1 MNLKSIGFVVGICI
15 LAASC
20 NQHRVQVTED
30 GLKYQ
35 FHEQNKDARK
45 AKMGDIMSFHLV
57 LKNSEDSVLRDTY
70 KENMP
75 VKLVLQQPPFKGSFE
90 EGLALLAKGD
100 SATFFV
106 SADTLFSKMM
116 QPMPPMVKKGT
127 DLAFTVK
134 VLNIQT
140 SEEFQK
146 NQASEGA
153 AQKGTD
159 AKTID
164 KYIADNNLQAK
175 VQRSGT
181 GLAYVVEKP
190 GVGGTPKQGDV
201 VKVHYTGKLLDG
213 KVFDSSMGNPQTGGK
228 PIDFRVGVGMVIPGW
243 EEGIMSMKKGEK
255 RLLIIPS
262 GLAYGSEGSGPI
274 PANSVLLFDVELVDF
289 STPAPGDNSGMPQQ
303 QPGGPQ

>member
-1 MNLKSIGFVVGICI
+1 VLGICI

-20 NQHRVQVTED
+20 NQHRVQVTEN

-35 FHEQNKDARK
+35 FHEQNEDARK

-90 EGLALLAKGD
+90 EGLAMLAQGD
-100 SATFFV
+100 SASFFV

-146 NQASEGA
+146 DQASQGA
-153 AQKGTD
+153 AQKGID

-164 KYIADNNLQAK
+164 KYIADNSLQGKAQK
-175 VQRSGT
+175 TGSGM
-181 GLAYVVEKP
+181 AYVVQSP
-190 GVGGTPKQGDV
+190 GSGPTPKQGDV

-213 KVFDSSMGNPQTGGK
+213 KVFDSSVNNPQTGGN

-255 RLLIIPS
+255 RMLIIPS
-262 GLAYGSEGSGPI
+262 GLAYGTEGSGPI

-289 STPAPGDNSGMPQQ
+289 STPAPGDNTGMPQQ
-303 QPGGPQ
+303 PGGLQ

>member
-1 MNLKSIGFVVGICI
+1 MNLKTIGFVLGICI

-20 NQHRVQVTED
+20 NQHRVQVTEN

-35 FHEQNKDARK
+35 FHEQNEDARK
-45 AKMGDIMSFHLV
+45 AKMGDVMSFHLV

-90 EGLALLAKGD
+90 EGLAMLAKGD

-116 QPMPPMVKKGT
+116 QPMPPMVKKGS
-127 DLAFTVK
+127 DLNFTVK

-146 NQASEGA
+146 DQAAQGT
-153 AQKGTD
+153 AQKGID

-164 KYIADNNLQAK
+164 KYIAENNLQSN
-175 VQRSGT
+175 VQRTES
-181 GLAYVVEKP
+181 GLAYVVQQP
-190 GVGGTPKQGDV
+190 GSGPTPKQGDV

-213 KVFDSSMGNPQTGGK
+213 QVFDSSINNPQTQGQ

-255 RLLIIPS
+255 RMLIIPS
-262 GLAYGSEGSGPI
+262 GLGYGGEGSGPI
-274 PANSVLLFDVELVDF
+274 PPNSVLLFDVELVDF
-289 STPAPGDNSGMPQQ
+289 STPAPGDNSGIPQ
-303 QPGGPQ
+303 QPGGLQ

>member
-1 MNLKSIGFVVGICI
+1 MNLKTIGFVLGICI

-20 NQHRVQVTED
+20 NQHRVQVTEN

-35 FHEQNKDARK
+35 FHEQNEDARK

-90 EGLALLAKGD
+90 EGLAMLAQGD
-100 SATFFV
+100 SASFFV

-146 NQASEGA
+146 DQASQGA
-153 AQKGTD
+153 AQKGID

-164 KYIADNNLQAK
+164 KYIADNSLQGK
-175 VQRSGT
+175 VQKTES
-181 GLAYVVEKP
+181 GLAYVVQSP
-190 GVGGTPKQGDV
+190 GTGGTPKQGDL

-213 KVFDSSMGNPQTGGK
+213 KVFDSSVGNPQTGGQ

-255 RLLIIPS
+255 RMLIIPS
-262 GLAYGSEGSGPI
+262 GLAYGTEGSGPI

-289 STPAPGDNSGMPQQ
+289 STPAPGDNTGMPQQ
-303 QPGGPQ
+303 PGGLQ

>member
-1 MNLKSIGFVVGICI
+1 MNLKTIGFVLGICI

-20 NQHRVQVTED
+20 NQHRVQVTEN

-35 FHEQNKDARK
+35 FHEQNEDARK

-90 EGLALLAKGD
+90 EGLAMLAKGD
-100 SATFFV
+100 SASFFV
-106 SADTLFSKMM
+106 SADTLFAKMM

-146 NQASEGA
+146 DQATEGA
-153 AQKGTD
+153 AQKGID

-164 KYIADNNLQAK
+164 KYIADNSLQGKAQK
-175 VQRSGT
+175 TES
-181 GLAYVVEKP
+181 GLAYVVQTP
-190 GVGGTPKQGDV
+190 GTGSTPKQGDV

-213 KVFDSSMGNPQTGGK
+213 KVFDSSINNPQTQGQ

-243 EEGIMSMKKGEK
+243 EEGIMTMKKGEK
-255 RLLIIPS
+255 RMLIIPS
-262 GLAYGSEGSGPI
+262 GLGYGGEGSGPI
-274 PANSVLLFDVELVDF
+274 PPNSVLLFDVELVDF

-303 QPGGPQ
+303 PGGLQ

>member
-1 MNLKSIGFVVGICI
+1 MNLKTIGFVLGICI

-20 NQHRVQVTED
+20 NQHRVQVTEN

-35 FHEQNKDARK
+35 FHEQNEDARK

-90 EGLALLAKGD
+90 EGLAMLAKGD

-106 SADTLFSKMM
+106 SADTLFAKMM
-116 QPMPPMVKKGT
+116 QPMPPMVKKGS

-146 NQASEGA
+146 DQAEQGA
-153 AQKGTD
+153 AQKGID

-164 KYIADNNLQAK
+164 KYIADNNLQGKAQK
-175 VQRSGT
+175 TES
-181 GLAYVVEKP
+181 GLAYIVQQP
-190 GVGGTPKQGDV
+190 GSGPTPKQGDV

-213 KVFDSSMGNPQTGGK
+213 KVFDSSINNPQTQGQ

-255 RLLIIPS
+255 RMLIIPS
-262 GLAYGSEGSGPI
+262 GLAYGGEGQGPI
-274 PANSVLLFDVELVDF
+274 PPNAVLLFDVELVDF

-303 QPGGPQ
+303 PGGLQ

>member
-1 MNLKSIGFVVGICI
+1 MNLKSIGFALGICI

-20 NQHRVQVTED
+20 NQHRVQVTEN

-35 FHEQNKDARK
+35 FHEQNEEARK

-90 EGLALLAKGD
+90 EGLAMLAKGD

-146 NQASEGA
+146 DQASQGA
-153 AQKGTD
+153 TQKGVD

-164 KYIADNNLQAK
+164 KYIADNSLQGK
-175 VQRSGT
+175 VQKTES
-181 GLAYVVEKP
+181 GLAYLVQSP
-190 GVGGTPKQGDV
+190 GTGGTPKQGDV

-213 KVFDSSMGNPQTGGK
+213 KVFDSSVNNPQTGGK

-255 RLLIIPS
+255 RMLIIPS
-262 GLAYGSEGSGPI
+262 GLAYGTEGSGPI

-303 QPGGPQ
+303 PGGLQ

>member
-1 MNLKSIGFVVGICI
+1 MNLKTIGFVLGICI

-20 NQHRVQVTED
+20 NQHRVQVTEN

-35 FHEQNKDARK
+35 FHEQNEDARK

-90 EGLALLAKGD
+90 EGLAMLAKGD

-106 SADTLFSKMM
+106 SADTLFAKMM

-146 NQASEGA
+146 DQAEQGA
-153 AQKGTD
+153 AQKGID

-164 KYIADNNLQAK
+164 KYIADNSLQGKAQK
-175 VQRSGT
+175 TDS
-181 GLAYVVEKP
+181 GLAYVVLSP
-190 GVGGTPKQGDV
+190 GSGPTPKQGDV

-213 KVFDSSMGNPQTGGK
+213 KVFDSSINNPQTQGQ

-255 RLLIIPS
+255 RMLIIPS
-262 GLAYGSEGSGPI
+262 GLAYGTEGSGPI
-274 PANSVLLFDVELVDF
+274 PPNSVLLFDVELIDF

-303 QPGGPQ
+303 PGGLQ